1 MGDFFKHIRIFLN
14 KWKSRALTHAK
25 EVVNARKVFL
35 GGMAKFALN
44 ETDEMMNH
52 PLSTLLFASVLL
64 TVACSK
70 PADRQD
76 FNVAAPLE
84 TSAHAA
90 TAVTKSGPVAGYVDG
105 GVYIFKGIPYAKA
118 ERFMPAVDPD
128 PWTDVRPS
136 RAYGPTCP
144 QDKRS
149 GWWSDDQAFAMH
161 WDDGFPDEDCLR
173 VNIWTG
179 GLRNGVKRPVMVW
192 LHGGGF
198 RAGSGQELIS
208 YDGTNL
214 ARDHGVVVVS
224 LNHRLNVLG
233 FLDLSAYGAKY
244 AQSGNVGMTD
254 IVKAL
259 EWVRDNI
266 AAFGG
271 DPDNVTIFGQ
281 SGGGGKV
288 STLMAMPSAK
298 GLFSK
303 AVVESGSI
311 TELMAPKYSRRI
323 GAKTVEALHL
333 NPSRI
338 DKLAEVPYEQLLAAY
353 NGAIAAVREEAQQ
366 DGALPGNFL
375 NALLFGQVPVVDG
388 EVIPAQ
394 PDTPEALALSKD
406 VPVIIGTTY
415 HEFTRDQEDPIFQ
428 PLALQQAAN
437 RSAAG
442 CAPVYLYQ
450 FTWESPVLDGA
461 FGSTHC
467 IEIPFVFDNVALHRT
482 FTGGAADAV
491 ELGHRISRL
500 WTSFAKTGTPE
511 SEGIPAWEPY
521 PKKMILDIE
530 SSIQ

>member
-1 MGDFFKHIRIFLN
+1 MKLLLAT
-14 KWKSRALTHAK
+14 ALTAAAIC
-25 EVVNARKVFL
+25 VAAC
-35 GGMAKFALN
+35 GTP
-44 ETDEMMNH
+44 ET
-52 PLSTLLFASVLL
+52 
-64 TVACSK
+64 
-70 PADRQD
+70 RQTND
-76 FNVAAPLE
+76 SPAPLE
-84 TSAHAA
+84 TSAKAA
-90 TAVTKSGPVAGYVDG
+90 TVQTVSGPVAGYVDG
-105 GVYIFKGIPYAKA
+105 GVFIFKGIPYAKA
-118 ERFMPAVDPD
+118 ERFMPATDPD
-128 PWTDVRPS
+128 PWTEVRHS

-144 QDKRS
+144 QDKRA

-173 VNIWTG
+173 VNVWTG
-179 GLRNGVKRPVMVW
+179 GLKNGVKRPVMVW

-224 LNHRLNVLG
+224 LNHRLNALG

-244 AQSGNVGMTD
+244 AKSGNVGMTD

-303 AVVESGSI
+303 AIVESGSI
-311 TELMAPKYSRRI
+311 TQLMDPKYTRRI

-333 NPSRI
+333 SPSRI
-338 DKLAEVPYEQLLAAY
+338 DAIAEVPYDQLLAAY
-353 NGAIAAVREEAQQ
+353 NASIAAVCEEAKQ
-366 DGALPGNFL
+366 DGAFPENILS
-375 NALLFGQVPVVDG
+375 AILFGQVPVVDG

-394 PDTPEALALSKD
+394 PATAEALALSKD
-406 VPVIIGTTY
+406 IPVIIGTTY
-415 HEFTRDQEDPIFQ
+415 HEFTRNQEDPIFQ
-428 PLALQQAAN
+428 PLALQQAAD
-437 RSAAG
+437 RTAAG
-442 CAPVYLYQ
+442 CAPVYFYQ

-482 FTGGAADAV
+482 FTGGEADAI
-491 ELGHRISRL
+491 ELGHRVSRL
-500 WTSFAKTGTPE
+500 WTNFAKTGKPAADGMPE
-511 SEGIPAWEPY
+511 WEPY
-521 PKKMILDIE
+521 PRKMILNIE